1 MQRINLHDAT
11 ILNKTW
17 HLQQEAYK
25 VEAQIIGFDQ
35 IPPLLETRKQLQGV
49 DEIFYG
55 YWIGDELCGF
65 ISYQLVDGV
74 IDICRLVT
82 KPTHFKQGIAQALL
96 GFVERNE
103 QTHILR
109 VSTGATNGPACSFYQ
124 KHGFRKVGEKQITV
138 TLRLIY
144 FEKGL

>member
-1 MQRINLHDAT
+1 MFIQRINLHDAT

-55 YWIGDELCGF
+55 YCLAIIRQAG
-65 ISYQLVDGV
+65 
-74 IDICRLVT
+74 
-82 KPTHFKQGIAQALL
+82 AQ
-96 GFVERNE
+96 
-103 QTHILR
+103 
-109 VSTGATNGPACSFYQ
+109 
-124 KHGFRKVGEKQITV
+124 
-138 TLRLIY
+138 
-144 FEKGL
+144 